1 MQISKSLLLLGSL
14 FVFLSCDPYD
24 LDVRS
29 KFQPILMTRTQLE
42 KSIGSQSPRDF
53 INPGKIYTKGS
64 YIFINEK
71 YKGIHVINNQNPASP
86 QKVGFIS
93 VPGSIDIAVK
103 GNSLYADN
111 AIDLVAIDITDINNI
126 SVTGREK
133 NVFPELLPPD
143 VNEIPTKYTA
153 DKRPEN
159 TIIIGWE
166 KAVD

>member
-1 MQISKSLLLLGSL
+1 MPTLKTLFLIGSL
-14 FVFLSCDPYD
+14 FFFLSCYPEDY
-24 LDVRS
+24 DVRS
-29 KFQPILMTRTQLE
+29 NFQPILMTRNQLE
-42 KSIGSQSPRDF
+42 KSVLSQPPRDF

-86 QKVGFIS
+86 QKIGFIS

-143 VNEIPTKYTA
+143 VNEIPRKYSSE
-153 DKRPEN
+153 KRIEN
-159 TIIIGWE
+159 TIIVGWE